1 MCTVVFIPG
10 KDCNYFAS
18 LRDENPE
25 RQKAQIPAILGNEE
39 LKYLSPVDSLA
50 GGTWIGANELGA
62 VIILLNG
69 AFKNHER
76 RAPYV
81 KSRGLIVS
89 ELLQSDVPVIDW
101 SMMDMENV
109 EPYTI
114 IVWVDKMLFQLI
126 WDGEKK
132 HRITLEADKP
142 HIWSSAT
149 LYDAGARAKREEL
162 FQNWIVMDPP
172 VSKVSL
178 LNFFKQFNDTQNG
191 FLVNRNNKIKTL
203 SYTFIESNIDNKAV
217 LNYYDLQAYSYHTS
231 TINLKSKTSDL
242 SILFNLSNDN

>member
-1 MCTVVFIPG
+1 
-10 KDCNYFAS
+10 
-18 LRDENPE
+18 
-25 RQKAQIPAILGNEE
+25 
-39 LKYLSPVDSLA
+39 
-50 GGTWIGANELGA
+50 
-62 VIILLNG
+62 
-69 AFKNHER
+69 
-76 RAPYV
+76 
-81 KSRGLIVS
+81 
-89 ELLQSDVPVIDW
+89 
-101 SMMDMENV
+101 
-109 EPYTI
+109 
-114 IVWVDKMLFQLI
+114 MLFQLI

-217 LNYYDLQAYSYHTS
+217 VNYYDLQAYSHHTS

-242 SILFNLSNDN
+242 SLLFNLSNDN

>member
-10 KDCNYFAS
+10 KDCNYLAS
-18 LRDENPE
+18 LRDENPH
-25 RQKAQIPAILGNEE
+25 RPKAQTPAILGGDEI
-39 LKYLSPVDSLA
+39 KYLAPVDSLA

-69 AFKNHER
+69 AFENHER
-76 RAPYV
+76 KSQYV
-81 KSRGLIVS
+81 KSRGLIVT
-89 ELLQSDVPVIDW
+89 ELLQSDVPVVDW
-101 SMMDMENV
+101 SIMEMEDV

-114 IVWVDKMLFQLI
+114 IVSVDSMLFQLV

-132 HRITLEADKP
+132 HRLTLEAGKP

-149 LYDAGARAKREEL
+149 LYDAAAKATREEL

-178 LNFFKQFNDTQNG
+178 LNFFKLFDDSENG
-191 FLVNRNNKIKTL
+191 FLVNRNGNLQTL
-203 SYTFIESNIDNKAV
+203 SYTFVESNKEGKAV
-217 LNYYDLQAYSYHTS
+217 VNYYDLQSCSYQTS
-231 TINLKSKTSDL
+231 TINLKSKVSDL
-242 SILFNLSNDN
+242 SFLFNLNNEN

>member
-10 KDCNYFAS
+10 KECNYFAS

-25 RQKAQIPAILGNEE
+25 RPKAKIPAIMGNEG

-69 AFKNHER
+69 AFENHER
-76 RAPYV
+76 KSRYT

-89 ELLQSDVPVIDW
+89 ELLQSDMPVIDW
-101 SMMDMENV
+101 SMMDMEDI
-109 EPYTI
+109 EPCTLI
-114 IVWVDKMLFQLI
+114 IWVDKMLFQLV
-126 WDGEKK
+126 WDGQKK
-132 HRITLEADKP
+132 HRITLGGDKP

-149 LYDAGARAKREEL
+149 LYDAAVRAKREKL
-162 FQNWIVMDPP
+162 FQNWIVIDPP

-178 LNFFKQFNDTQNG
+178 LNFFKLFNDTENG
-191 FLVNRNNKIKTL
+191 FVVNRNGKIRTL
-203 SYTFIESNIDNKAV
+203 SYTFMKA
-217 LNYYDLQAYSYHTS
+217 
-231 TINLKSKTSDL
+231 I
-242 SILFNLSNDN
+242 